1 MIADG
6 LVDEL
11 HLYVHPVAVGEGPR
25 PFPDGGPRTAVRLSA
40 AEGFANGVVHLAHA
54 PA

>member
-11 HLYVHPVAVGEGPR
+11 HLYVYPVAVGAGPR
-25 PFPDGGPRTAVRLSA
+25 LFPRMRRSGR
-40 AEGFANGVVHLAHA
+40 
-54 PA
+54 